1 MQRRRSFDGPS
12 LDASHPAGKLKTP
25 PTPHSSV
32 SARITSPVPSSVRTT
47 APSQPPARGTLPKI
61 NTAPVPYPRGGRQI
75 GAEPL
80 LLRRSASI
88 ERNNYKTEGNASSND
103 TVLCVAS
110 EWMSAHKWCILL
122 GWVALGGVDWCWI
135 IAIYIFI
142 LDQPQ
147 KDKKRHHFFR
157 LGKKKSN
164 DPINQSI
171 N

>member
-12 LDASHPAGKLKTP
+12 LDAGHPAGKLKTP

-32 SARITSPVPSSVRTT
+32 SARITSPVPSSVRPTAA

-88 ERNNYKTEGNASSND
+88 ERNNYKTEGNASNKN
-103 TVLCVAS
+103 TVLCVVS
-110 EWMSAHKWCILL
+110 E
-122 GWVALGGVDWCWI
+122 
-135 IAIYIFI
+135 
-142 LDQPQ
+142 
-147 KDKKRHHFFR
+147 
-157 LGKKKSN
+157 
-164 DPINQSI
+164 
-171 N
+171 